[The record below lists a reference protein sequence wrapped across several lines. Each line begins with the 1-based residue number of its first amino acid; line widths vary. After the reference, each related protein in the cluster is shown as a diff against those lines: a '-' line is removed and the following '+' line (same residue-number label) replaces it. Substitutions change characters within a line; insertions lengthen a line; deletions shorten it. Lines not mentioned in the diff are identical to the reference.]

1 VKKDTH
7 RTEERLKGRKRF
19 ARKDP
24 PRTEPIRNWAGLLKP
39 GETSGQSTKSTEERV
54 ADDPTA
60 RAINLAYRVI
70 EENIAQGQRVTEKL
84 AKAPDQLANSGA
96 EIQEF
101 FQRTLRYT
109 ADILPMWLDLMNSIA
124 SSDAIRRFL
133 TPAAPAAQAPFNGTY
148 AIAIEVRSVRPATIS
163 LELKPHGDPAF
174 LMVNGLRSASPEV
187 TPIGD
192 VSFVTTNGNGRP
204 CLRLAIPP
212 KQPSGLYSGVV
223 VRRDSE
229 EPVGILTVRL
239 DE

>member
-1 VKKDTH
+1 M
-7 RTEERLKGRKRF
+7 
-19 ARKDP
+19 
-24 PRTEPIRNWAGLLKP
+24 
-39 GETSGQSTKSTEERV
+39 
-54 ADDPTA
+54 
-60 RAINLAYRVI
+60 I
-70 EENIAQGQRVTEKL
+70 EENIAQGQRVTETL

-109 ADILPMWLDLMNSIA
+109 ADVLPMWLDLMNSIA

-133 TPAAPAAQAPFNGTY
+133 TPAAPPAQAPLNGTY

-163 LELKPHGDPAF
+163 LEVKPHADPAL
-174 LMVNGLRSASPEV
+174 LMVNGLRSSAPKV
-187 TPIGD
+187 TPIED
-192 VSFVTTNGNGRP
+192 VTFVTANGNGRP
-204 CLRLAIPP
+204 CLRVAIPP

-223 VRRDSE
+223 VRRDSG

>member
-1 VKKDTH
+1 MKKDKH
-7 RTEERLKGRKRF
+7 RTDHGLKDKKRF

-39 GETSGQSTKSTEERV
+39 GATSRQPNESPKQSAPDST
-54 ADDPTA
+54 AQ
-60 RAINLAYRVI
+60 AINLAYRVI
-70 EENIAQGQRVTEKL
+70 EENIAQGQRVTETL

-109 ADILPMWLDLMNSIA
+109 ADVLPMWLDLMNSIA

-133 TPAAPAAQAPFNGTY
+133 TPAAPPAQAPLNGTY

-163 LELKPHGDPAF
+163 LEVKPHADPAL
-174 LMVNGLRSASPEV
+174 LMVNGLRSSAPKV
-187 TPIGD
+187 TPIED
-192 VSFVTTNGNGRP
+192 VTFVTANGNGRP
-204 CLRLAIPP
+204 CLRVAIPP

-223 VRRDSE
+223 VRRDSG

>member
-1 VKKDTH
+1 VKKDKH
-7 RTEERLKGRKRF
+7 RTEEGLKGWQRF

-24 PRTEPIRNWAGLLKP
+24 PRTEPIRDWAGLLKP
-39 GETSGQSTKSTEERV
+39 GGSGRQPDKSTDER
-54 ADDPTA
+54 APDAAA

-84 AKAPDQLANSGA
+84 TKGPDQLANPGA

-109 ADILPMWLDLMNSIA
+109 AEIVPMWLDLMNSIA
-124 SSDAIRRFL
+124 SSDTIRRFI
-133 TPAAPAAQAPFNGTY
+133 TPAVSQAQSPLNGTY
-148 AIAIEVRSVRPATIS
+148 PISVEVRSVRPTTIS
-163 LELKPHGDPAF
+163 LEVKPHADPAL
-174 LMVNGLRSASPEV
+174 LMVNGLRSSAADV
-187 TPIGD
+187 TPLEDI
-192 VSFVTTNGNGRP
+192 SFVVANGDGRP
-204 CLRLAIPP
+204 RLRVAIPP

-223 VRRDSE
+223 TRRDSG